1 MKKIKDQR
9 KDFFIMMIVLALSFG
24 LIICIQRFF
33 ITEVIA
39 PIIFVLAV
47 FIVALTTKGY
57 IWGIVTAC
65 LSVVA
70 VNFAFTFPYFKFSV
84 SISENIFSGI
94 VMLFVAAMTS
104 TLTTKIKK
112 QERLRREAEKEKVRA
127 DLLRAVSHDIRTP
140 LTTIYGSSSTVM
152 ENYDMLSKEQQM
164 KLLAGIKEEA
174 EWLIRMVENLLSV
187 TRIDGGNVS
196 VIKTPTVLEELI
208 DSVLMKFKKRYHGQN
223 IDVKMPDSLISIP
236 MDAILIEQ
244 VLLNFLENAV
254 LHAEG
259 MTKVSM
265 EVFIDGNNALFEI
278 SDNGCGIPE
287 DKVEAMFAGYG
298 GSGEFVADGS
308 KQSLGI
314 GLSVCAAIIK
324 AHDGEL
330 RVKSSEYGTVIGFS
344 LKMEDT

>member
-1 MKKIKDQR
+1 MK
-9 KDFFIMMIVLALSFG
+9 
-24 LIICIQRFF
+24 
-33 ITEVIA
+33 
-39 PIIFVLAV
+39 
-47 FIVALTTKGY
+47 
-57 IWGIVTAC
+57 
-65 LSVVA
+65 
-70 VNFAFTFPYFKFSV
+70 SV
-84 SISENIFSGI
+84 SYTHLD
-94 VMLFVAAMTS
+94 V
-104 TLTTKIKK
+104 
-112 QERLRREAEKEKVRA
+112 
-127 DLLRAVSHDIRTP
+127 
-140 LTTIYGSSSTVM
+140 Y
-152 ENYDMLSKEQQM
+152 
-164 KLLAGIKEEA
+164 
-174 EWLIRMVENLLSV
+174 
-187 TRIDGGNVS
+187 
-196 VIKTPTVLEELI
+196 
-208 DSVLMKFKKRYHGQN
+208 KRQ
-223 IDVKMPDSLISIP
+223 
-236 MDAILIEQ
+236 EQ